1 MKTVTDM
8 VANEPRQGDAPRRIP
23 YPTAGWSQLAS
34 LLMAIVLSGLLLIY
48 PRAVAA
54 SLGDV
59 NHGLLTLLLWGI
71 SVGFIHGVGFVPRM
85 SIWRVVF
92 HPFIGWPLM
101 AYGILSA
108 LSAT

>member
-8 VANEPRQGDAPRRIP
+8 AVNGSHQGDAPWRIP
-23 YPTAGWSQLAS
+23 YPSAGWLQLAS
-34 LLMAIVLSGLLLIY
+34 LAMAIVLSSLLLIY
-48 PRAVAA
+48 PRVVAV
-54 SLGDV
+54 SIGDV

-71 SVGFIHGVGFVPRM
+71 SAGFVHGVGFVPRM